1 MNDRRITMPA
11 LVTYGFASILGLIGT
26 LVSAL
31 G

>member
-1 MNDRRITMPA
+1 MPA

-26 LVSAL
+26 IVSAF